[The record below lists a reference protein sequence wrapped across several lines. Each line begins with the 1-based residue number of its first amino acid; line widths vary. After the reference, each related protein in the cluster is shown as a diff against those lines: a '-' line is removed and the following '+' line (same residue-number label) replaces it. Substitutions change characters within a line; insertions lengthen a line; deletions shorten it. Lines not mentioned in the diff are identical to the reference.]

1 MDYREWGHSA
11 RDPLDRVAAE
21 WSEGDGPEGDG
32 YVDDNDDRPTSWG
45 GWSNGRYPEQAHGT
59 TDEPASGAWAAG
71 EWTTAE
77 WTYGE
82 QTGSWQTD
90 PDWLPPQRRAAH
102 DEQGLEGPWRDEP
115 RSTEGPQLD
124 EPRRPEGP
132 RLDEPRYT
140 DNPHPPNGD
149 YFTAP
154 RYGVG
159 SARHAE
165 PAREAPAPDTPTR
178 WSNGRPR
185 DGGYR
190 SELPPLGASPERP
203 SRGPSGSR
211 GQPTARSLSDAR
223 GLPARRMASAAGGQ
237 PGSRLPT
244 RRRGELIRRP
254 RPVREVDED
263 DDDVPRGYLAAILFT
278 VMWYAAPVA
287 LYLLWVLT
295 LGTTPEPNCLD
306 PAGNPCG
313 SPRAEALTGLAD
325 TMPRIAIAL
334 GLSLAVALIVRW
346 TITPW
351 RAITVGFAGS
361 VVGAGITT
369 VVLSVLG
376 QTSTG

>member
-1 MDYREWGHSA
+1 VDYREWGHSA
-11 RDPLDRVAAE
+11 RDPLDRVAAR
-21 WSEGDGPEGDG
+21 WSDGDDPEGDG
-32 YVDDNDDRPTSWG
+32 YVDDDNDDRPTSWG
-45 GWSNGRYPEQAHGT
+45 GWSNGRYPEEARGT
-59 TDEPASGAWAAG
+59 SDESASGAWAAG

-77 WTYGE
+77 WAYGE
-82 QTGSWQTD
+82 HTGSWRSD
-90 PDWLPPQRRAAH
+90 PDWPPPQRSAAH
-102 DEQGLEGPWRDEP
+102 DQQRPEGPR
-115 RSTEGPQLD
+115 LD
-124 EPRRPEGP
+124 EPRYTGDPWLDEPSRPEGP

-140 DNPHPPNGD
+140 DNPPPPNGD
-149 YFTAP
+149 YFTGS
-154 RYGVG
+154 RYRVG

-165 PAREAPAPDTPTR
+165 PARETPARDTPTR

-185 DGGYR
+185 DGGHR

-203 SRGPSGSR
+203 SRGPSTAR
-211 GQPTARSLSDAR
+211 GQPATRSLSEAR
-223 GLPARRMASAAGGQ
+223 GLPAPRKAAAAGDQ
-237 PGSRLPT
+237 PGSRVPT

-254 RPVREVDED
+254 RPAPEVDE

-313 SPRAEALTGLAD
+313 SPRAQALTGLAD
-325 TMPRIAIAL
+325 TLPRIAMAL

-361 VVGAGITT
+361 VVGAGIAT